1 MEVRPTGDGSFSLR
15 HPVHGEGYH
24 PAAGA
29 VGQAER
35 LYLRG
40 SGAQADPRPRIFE
53 LGFGLG
59 VNFAVTLR
67 HARRHGAFL
76 DYRAVEAEPVPLEVL
91 EAVLRPLDAE
101 WFARIAPHWGGS
113 LEVATCEFR
122 LRLEVVRVQD
132 GFTAGVRVRYV
143 YFDPF
148 SPRANPEVWTPAVYR
163 KMFDLLEPGGVLVT
177 YSVAGH
183 VRRGLAVAGF
193 GVERIPGWGG
203 KRHWLRARRTA
214 QPNGVEEGDAQ
225 VGDGPNPEGCAGPP
239 ELPSE
244 AANDGA

>member
-1 MEVRPTGDGSFSLR
+1 VEVRPTGDGSLSLR

-40 SGAQADPRPRIFE
+40 SGAQAGPRPRIFE

-67 HARRHGAFL
+67 HARRRGAFL
-76 DYRAVEAEPVPLEVL
+76 DYRAVEVEPVPLEVL
-91 EAVLRPLDAE
+91 EEVLRPLDAE
-101 WFARIAPHWGGS
+101 LFARIAPHWGGS
-113 LEVATCEFR
+113 LEVATREFR
-122 LRLEVVRVQD
+122 LRLEVVRVQE

-163 KMFDLLEPGGVLVT
+163 KMYDLLEAGGTLVT

-183 VRRGLAVAGF
+183 VRRGLAAAGF
-193 GVERIPGWGG
+193 RVERIPGWGG

-225 VGDGPNPEGCAGPP
+225 VGDGPDPEGRAGPP
-239 ELPSE
+239 EFPSE

>member
-1 MEVRPTGDGSFSLR
+1 MEVRPTGDGSLSLR

-40 SGAQADPRPRIFE
+40 SGAHADARPRIFE

-67 HARRHGAFL
+67 HARRRGAFL
-76 DYRAVEAEPVPLEVL
+76 DYRAVEAQPVPLEGL
-91 EAVLRPLDAE
+91 EAVLRPLDPE
-101 WFARIAPHWGGS
+101 LFARIAPHWGGS
-113 LEVATCEFR
+113 FAVATREFR
-122 LRLEVVRVQD
+122 LRLEVLRVQD
-132 GFTAGVRVRYV
+132 WSPAGERIRYV

-148 SPRANPEVWTPAVYR
+148 SPRADPEVWTPPVYR
-163 KMFDLLEPGGVLVT
+163 KMFDLLEPGGTLVT
-177 YSVAGH
+177 YSVAGR
-183 VRRGLAVAGF
+183 VRRGLADVGF

-203 KRHWLRARRTA
+203 KRHWLRARRPA
-214 QPNGVEEGDAQ
+214 
-225 VGDGPNPEGCAGPP
+225 
-239 ELPSE
+239 
-244 AANDGA
+244 